1 MSYNNLNEMPQ
12 WMIDH
17 IVTVSCQRIEEI
29 AFEDILGYLDG
40 LEEFY
45 RQMNED
51 LA

>member
-1 MSYNNLNEMPQ
+1 MAFKSIIEMPE

-17 IVTVSCQRIEEI
+17 IVTVSGQRIEEI

-45 RQMNED
+45 RQMNEY